1 MNSKMSLGTA
11 MLVVGAINYL
21 LITLGEAAP
30 TLAIHDTVVASHIKP
45 ASTIKSHEA
54 PVKHE
59 RSVEISSS
67 VDSAKLNP
75 DFKARLASV
84 ELDTQET
91 GYLPSAYPSA
101 TESDYGYDSGKN
113 TYGKQAS
120 DWSLYDQGKFN
131 VERLNIIFH
140 DVDCN

>member
-1 MNSKMSLGTA
+1 MNCKMSLRVVVLVMGT
-11 MLVVGAINYL
+11 INYL
-21 LITLGEAAP
+21 FIILSEAAP
-30 TLAIHDTVVASHIKP
+30 TLSIHDTAIASHNKP

-54 PVKHE
+54 PIKQE

-75 DFKARLASV
+75 DFKARVASL

-120 DWSLYDQGKFN
+120 DWSLYDQGKC
-131 VERLNIIFH
+131 
-140 DVDCN
+140 D